1 MAVYSFDL
9 EGRFREI
16 AHRSISTGGELTEQ
30 TILETAVSYVTDDYL
45 PALFNEHHG
54 IPAWSK
60 PKYREGNA
68 LLDTNE
74 LASSWVGNVSGA
86 NAEVGSDCPY
96 VGTQSEGATI
106 KAKNKSGLL
115 WIPNRAVLGPSEAR
129 AMTTKEAIAKFK
141 LHRRGRTLQDKKGTV
156 YYFGTPQVT
165 IPPRPIMAG
174 IPNPVFDEGMGMTM
188 RALIAAAWDDTSAT
202 A

>member
-1 MAVYSFDL
+1 VAVYSFDL

-74 LASSWVGNVSGA
+74 LASS
-86 NAEVGSDCPY
+86 
-96 VGTQSEGATI
+96 
-106 KAKNKSGLL
+106 
-115 WIPNRAVLGPSEAR
+115 
-129 AMTTKEAIAKFK
+129 
-141 LHRRGRTLQDKKGTV
+141 
-156 YYFGTPQVT
+156 
-165 IPPRPIMAG
+165 
-174 IPNPVFDEGMGMTM
+174 
-188 RALIAAAWDDTSAT
+188 
-202 A
+202 